1 MKILVTGGTGFI
13 GKPLVRG
20 LAALGHDVTVFA
32 REDDIDRPDNVK
44 IALGD
49 ITKKHTLRKIF
60 PKIDA
65 VYHLAACNDED
76 DPNLTN
82 VNVNGTQKVVE
93 FAKEKKVKQFVFV
106 SYGGVLGESRTP
118 VKEHSRYAP
127 KTKFDKSKAAAERIV
142 KNSGLAY
149 TIIRS
154 PTVLGAN
161 LKWKQIF
168 DSVKDGNP
176 IVGKGNNKF
185 HVVHVDDMVRILL
198 HVLDNKKAED
208 HIFNIAAK
216 DVMTYKEFHDTMRK
230 LLRVKGQQTFLS
242 TRIAN
247 LLSRIHWYKTAIE
260 AKPTSPHLSRSF
272 IDMVTRDCV
281 LSIQKAKDVLGF
293 EPYYTTPAALDM
305 TIRDVNQ

>member
-20 LAALGHDVTVFA
+20 LAAQGHDVTVFA
-32 REDDIDRPDNVK
+32 RDDDIDRSDNVK
-44 IALGD
+44 IVLGD

-76 DPNLTN
+76 DTNLMN

-93 FAKEKKVKQFVFV
+93 FAKEKKAKQFVFV

-127 KTKFDKSKAAAERIV
+127 KTKFDKSKVAAELII
-142 KNSGLAY
+142 KNSGLTY

-154 PTVLGAN
+154 PIILGAN
-161 LKWKQIF
+161 LRWKQIF
-168 DSVKDGNP
+168 DSVKEGSP
-176 IVGKGNNKF
+176 IVGKGDNKF
-185 HVVHVDDMVRILL
+185 HVVHADDMVRMLL

-216 DVMTYKEFHDTMRK
+216 DVMTYREFHDTMRK
-230 LLRVKGQQTFLS
+230 LLRVKQQPGFIHEGL
-242 TRIAN
+242 AN

-260 AKPTSPHLSRSF
+260 AKPTRPHLSRSF
-272 IDMVTRDCV
+272 IDMATRDCV
-281 LSIQKAKDVLGF
+281 MSIQKAKDILGF
-293 EPYYTTPAALDM
+293 EPYYTTPAALNM